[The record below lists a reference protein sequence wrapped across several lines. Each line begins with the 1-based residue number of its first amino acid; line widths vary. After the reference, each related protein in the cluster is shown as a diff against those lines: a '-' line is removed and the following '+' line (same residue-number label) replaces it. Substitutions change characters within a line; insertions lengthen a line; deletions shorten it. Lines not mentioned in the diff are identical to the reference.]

1 MYQFGAPGNTTI
13 QPNEIRRA
21 WDEGFYDPVHR
32 DIPLILRSRTPP
44 INNKRLKEMVL
55 RFGKGMSGLALTTIP
70 ARPYLYHQNLIMNSY
85 AYSMQ
90 FSNRLVGTITI
101 PGAPKLAHVEGVA
114 PVVCPFGCDHGDMNG
129 GKHAFTCKKL
139 GRHVQCHALVEDAVT
154 LMIADAL
161 ALPIKQGM
169 ATVVLADEKR
179 NDASNNLYTTIPITP
194 HVHKPDGPN
203 TNGRI
208 FGDILVVQNAFL
220 PATKFPT
227 NKDHLI
233 SGNTHARDI
242 VNRYSDMSTLW
253 TNALETFL
261 KHLTHDNSAGS
272 SYFFVDVHVS
282 AGTSSNLESTS
293 KSKLVQYNNAWN
305 QF

>member
-1 MYQFGAPGNTTI
+1 
-13 QPNEIRRA
+13 
-21 WDEGFYDPVHR
+21 
-32 DIPLILRSRTPP
+32 
-44 INNKRLKEMVL
+44 
-55 RFGKGMSGLALTTIP
+55 
-70 ARPYLYHQNLIMNSY
+70 
-85 AYSMQ
+85 
-90 FSNRLVGTITI
+90 
-101 PGAPKLAHVEGVA
+101 
-114 PVVCPFGCDHGDMNG
+114 MNG
-129 GKHAFTCKKL
+129 GKHAFTCKQL

-227 NKDHLI
+227 NKDYFI
-233 SGNTHARDI
+233 SGNTPAREI
-242 VNRYSDMSTLW
+242 VNRYPNM
-253 TNALETFL
+253 
-261 KHLTHDNSAGS
+261 
-272 SYFFVDVHVS
+272 
-282 AGTSSNLESTS
+282 
-293 KSKLVQYNNAWN
+293 SKLWN
-305 QF
+305 DALNP